1 MKKIILMM
9 MLVIGGQ
16 WLMAQETLTTEEPKK
31 PVVPAPTETIE
42 KTDYDTLYPVKR
54 TMSLG
59 VVGGYAV
66 DFHSADAMTL
76 PDVPSCCP
84 GYDGGTGGGFLFA
97 LALELPIS
105 SSIELVTLLSY
116 HGSNVTMTVQE
127 PITVRDGNS
136 TRTANITH
144 ELTSSLTF
152 VSLEPAVEFRLGERF
167 GLIGGVRLGTLIG
180 ATYEEQEI
188 LDPSIPYDYQG
199 GSGVRNQS
207 LGDITGTSSF
217 QFGLLLG
224 ARYRLP
230 MNADGTLMLIPEAQF
245 VPMFSSVLADQTWT
259 VSSLRFMIGVSYAL
273 TSRVREDSPLRP
285 GR

>member
-1 MKKIILMM
+1 MKKILILLL
-9 MLVIGGQ
+9 LVVGGP
-16 WLMAQETLTTEEPKK
+16 LLVAQETLTTEAPKK
-31 PVVPAPTETIE
+31 PEPPATIE
-42 KTDYDTLYPVKR
+42 KTAYDTVYKAKR

-59 VVGGYAV
+59 LVGGYAV

-76 PDVPSCCP
+76 PEVPSCCP
-84 GYDGGTGGGFLFA
+84 GYDGGTGGGFLLA
-97 LALELPIS
+97 LALELPLS
-105 SSIELVTLLSY
+105 PSLELVTRLSY
-116 HGSNVTMTVQE
+116 HGSTVTMTVDE

-144 ELTSSLTF
+144 ELTSTLTF

-167 GLIGGVRLGTLIG
+167 GLIGGVRLGTLLG
-180 ATYEEQEI
+180 ATYDEQEI

-207 LGDITGTSSF
+207 SGDISGTSAF
-217 QFGLLLG
+217 QFGLILG

-230 MNADGTLMLIPEAQF
+230 MNADETLMLIPEAQF

-273 TSRVREDSPLRP
+273 TERVRTDSPLSPNR
-285 GR
+285 

>member
-1 MKKIILMM
+1 MKKI
-9 MLVIGGQ
+9 LVLLLLVVGGP
-16 WLMAQETLTTEEPKK
+16 WLVAQETLTTEAPKK
-31 PVVPAPTETIE
+31 PEPPATIE
-42 KTDYDTLYPVKR
+42 KTAYDTVYPTKR

-59 VVGGYAV
+59 LVGGYAV

-76 PDVPSCCP
+76 PEVPSCCP

-97 LALELPIS
+97 LSLELPLS
-105 SSIELVTLLSY
+105 PSLELVTRLSY
-116 HGSNVTMTVQE
+116 HGSTVTMTVDE

-144 ELTSSLTF
+144 ELTSTLTF

-167 GLIGGVRLGTLIG
+167 GLIGGVRLGTMLG

-207 LGDITGTSSF
+207 SGDITGTSSF
-217 QFGLLLG
+217 QFGLILG

-230 MNADGTLMLIPEAQF
+230 MNADETLMLIPEAQF

-273 TSRVREDSPLRP
+273 TARARTDSPLSPNR
-285 GR
+285 

>member
-1 MKKIILMM
+1 MKKILILLSLM
-9 MLVIGGQ
+9 VGGQ
-16 WLMAQETLTTEEPKK
+16 WLMAQETLTTEAPKK
-31 PVVPAPTETIE
+31 PEPPATIE
-42 KTDYDTLYPVKR
+42 KTAFDTVYKAKR

-59 VVGGYAV
+59 LVGGYAV

-105 SSIELVTLLSY
+105 PSLELVTRLSY
-116 HGSNVTMTVQE
+116 HGSTVTMTVDE
-127 PITVRDGNS
+127 PITIRDGNS

-144 ELTSSLTF
+144 ELTSTLTF

-167 GLIGGVRLGTLIG
+167 GLIGGVRLGTLLG
-180 ATYEEQEI
+180 ATYDEQEI

-207 LGDITGTSSF
+207 SGDINGTSSF
-217 QFGLLLG
+217 QFGLILG

-230 MNADGTLMLIPEAQF
+230 MNADETLMLIPEAQF

-273 TSRVREDSPLRP
+273 TSRERVDSPLFPNR
-285 GR
+285 

>member
-1 MKKIILMM
+1 MKKILILLSLM
-9 MLVIGGQ
+9 VGGQ
-16 WLMAQETLTTEEPKK
+16 WLMAQETLTTEAPKK
-31 PVVPAPTETIE
+31 PEPPATIE
-42 KTDYDTLYPVKR
+42 KTAYDTVYPSKR
-54 TMSLG
+54 ILSLG
-59 VVGGYAV
+59 LVGGYAV

-76 PDVPSCCP
+76 PEVPSCCP

-97 LALELPIS
+97 LALELPLS
-105 SSIELVTLLSY
+105 TSLELVTRLSY
-116 HGSNVTMTVQE
+116 HGSTVTMTVDE

-144 ELTSSLTF
+144 ELTSTLTF

-167 GLIGGVRLGTLIG
+167 GLIGGVRLGTLLG
-180 ATYEEQEI
+180 ATYDEQEI

-207 LGDITGTSSF
+207 SGDISGTSSF
-217 QFGLLLG
+217 QFGLILG

-230 MNADGTLMLIPEAQF
+230 MNADETLMLIPEAQF

-273 TSRVREDSPLRP
+273 TTRANVDSPLYPR
-285 GR
+285 